1 MFAAPSR
8 PPSDQSHEAGPGTA
22 QPGADD
28 ASFDAVRHALSTT
41 QAKMHAIYEAL
52 PDPAGISRVSDGLY
66 IEVNPAFCAMAGRT
80 REDILGRTS
89 AELSIW
95 ATDLERS
102 KLVNVLRRDGFADKL
117 PMLAQRNGR
126 TIPGVLSARPVN
138 IDGEDCLVFVFHDT
152 TREKQAHDELVA
164 MNTVLGQAG
173 RMARLG
179 AWEDERGKGLVYWS
193 DVCYDIHGLPRGAP
207 LPQDYIEEHVAPQW
221 RETMREKIR
230 RCILERTEWSMDVE
244 ILRPDGSTIW
254 GRAHGEPVV
263 VDGRV
268 TRILGVMQD
277 IDDFKRTEQRLL
289 QSQALFSRLFQLMP
303 YPMGLSHRETGC
315 YIEVNPAWEQLF
327 GYTRQEAVGQS
338 VMELGILSAA
348 ARERMV
354 QAARVTDLLQDYEI
368 IATTRAGEPRTLLQS
383 MRATEFNGQP
393 CWLFALNDITD
404 RKRDEEQVR
413 EREALLSLTL
423 SAASLGRWDWNLH
436 TGMITGDHC
445 WMAMRGLHMTGGTP
459 PTMAWTESLGP
470 EDVLRMTTEVTRHI
484 ANPNTPFDA
493 TYCISRPHEKDRWI
507 RSLGKI
513 VSFDESGQ
521 PQRMLGVSIDVTGQ
535 REQEMLLRRLAHFDT
550 LTGLPNRVLL
560 ARKLAESME
569 QAQRSGSLLGVA
581 YLDLDGF
588 KPVNDRLGHD
598 AGDRLLV
605 VAAQRLT
612 RALRPT
618 DCVARLGGDEFVILL
633 PGLSSALDCRHAL
646 GQVMQSIGSPYQLG
660 SERVSVT
667 ASIGFTL
674 YPQDDADADT
684 LMRHAD
690 QAMYAAKQAGRNRFH
705 EFDATQ
711 ERQTRQLREQIAQ
724 LREALAR
731 GQFELFLQPKVDMR
745 LGTVV
750 GAEALARWRHP
761 EKGVLSP
768 GAFMPQLEGTDFE
781 VPFGAWVVGAGLALV
796 RKLRQHQ
803 IDLPVSLNISAP
815 HLQQPGFADWME
827 QQLAHHPDVPPDRL
841 EIEITETAALYHID
855 HVASTLKAL
864 RTLGLG
870 TSLDDFGTGYSSL
883 TYLRRLPL
891 STLKI
896 DQSFVHGMMGDAG
909 DLAIVQGVIGLAR
922 SFGYR
927 IIAEGVETADQGQ
940 MLLQMGCQL
949 AQGYYFARPMPVD
962 DFVGWVANW
971 QAPTGWPRQRQG

>member
-1 MFAAPSR
+1 MSAAPSSPTSDHS
-8 PPSDQSHEAGPGTA
+8 PPAGAGAAPPDTPDQAN
-22 QPGADD
+22 
-28 ASFDAVRHALSTT
+28 FDAVRHALHVS
-41 QAKMHAIYEAL
+41 QAKMDAIYEAL
-52 PDPAGISRVSDGLY
+52 PDPAGISRMSDGLY
-66 IEVNPAFCAMAGRT
+66 LEVNPAFCAMAGFT
-80 REDILGRTS
+80 REEVLGRTS
-89 AELSIW
+89 ADLSIW
-95 ATDLERS
+95 ATDQERY
-102 KLVNVLRRDGFADKL
+102 KLVEILRRDGCVDKL
-117 PMLAQRNGR
+117 PMLAHNHGR
-126 TIPGVLSARPVN
+126 VIPGVLSARPVR

-152 TREKQAHDELVA
+152 TREKKALDELVA
-164 MNTVLGQAG
+164 MNTVLAQAG

-207 LPQDYIEEHVAPQW
+207 LPADYIEEHVAPQW

-263 VDGRV
+263 ENGKV

-277 IDDFKRTEQRLL
+277 IDDFKRTEQHLL
-289 QSQALFSRLFQLMP
+289 QSRELFSRIFQLMP
-303 YPMGLSHRETGC
+303 YPMGMSHRDTGN
-315 YIEVNPAWEQLF
+315 YIEVNPAWEQMF
-327 GYTRQEAVGQS
+327 GYTRAQAIGQS
-338 VMELGILSAA
+338 AMSLGILSPDS
-348 ARERMV
+348 RSLM
-354 QAARVTDLLQDYEI
+354 LQDYEVT
-368 IATTRAGEPRTLLQS
+368 ATTRAGEQRTLLQS
-383 MRATEFNGQP
+383 MRATESDGVP

-404 RKRDEEQVR
+404 RKRGEEQVR

-436 TGMITGDHC
+436 NGTITGDHR
-445 WMAMRGLHMTGGTP
+445 WLAMRGVQAGGGAP
-459 PTMAWTESLGP
+459 AAVAWTEFLGP
-470 EDVLRMTTEVTRHI
+470 EDVLRMTTEVARHA
-484 ANPNTPFDA
+484 ANPETPFDA
-493 TYCISRPHEKDRWI
+493 TCCIARPHEKERWI

-513 VSFDESGQ
+513 VSFDTSGQ

-560 ARKLAESME
+560 ARKLTEFME
-569 QAQRSGSLLGVA
+569 QAQKNGSLLGVA

-612 RALRPT
+612 RALRAT

-633 PGLSSALDCRHAL
+633 PDLAHAQDCRHAL

-660 SERVSVT
+660 AERVSVT

-684 LMRHAD
+684 LLRHAD
-690 QAMYAAKQAGRNRFH
+690 QAMYAAKQAGRNRFN

-761 EKGVLSP
+761 ERGVLSP
-768 GAFMPQLEGTDFE
+768 GAFLPQLEGTDFE
-781 VPFGAWVVGAGLALV
+781 VPFGAWVVEAGLALI
-796 RKLRQHQ
+796 RRLMQHGVH
-803 IDLPVSLNISAP
+803 LPVSLNISAP
-815 HLQQPGFADWME
+815 HLQQPGFADWMGKL
-827 QQLAHHPDVPPDRL
+827 LARNPDVPPGQV

-855 HVASTLKAL
+855 HVASTLKAV
-864 RTLGLG
+864 RAMGLG

-940 MLLQMGCQL
+940 MLLQMGCHL
-949 AQGYYFARPMPVD
+949 AQGYHFARPMPVD
-962 DFVGWVANW
+962 EFIDWVARW
-971 QAPTGWPRQRQG
+971 EQPSADARAELQA